1 MKAIVFAL
9 LQTLAPQAQ
18 AHQDRRQRGS
28 AR

>member
-18 AHQDRRQRGS
+18 ARQDQGRRGS

>member
-18 AHQDRRQRGS
+18 TCQGEGRRGS

>member
-18 AHQDRRQRGS
+18 DRGSYGRRGS

>member
-18 AHQDRRQRGS
+18 KRQGRGRRGG